1 MSFGLKV
8 DYKTTKGSQET
19 MEVCHASPDPVESR
33 ARSQGGTMCSTTSV
47 VIADDHPTFR
57 IGVRSLLKAERDL
70 PLIGE
75 ASNAADAVERTLTLK
90 PDILLLD
97 LKMPAKPGLKIS
109 PRAGLDVLGGLNV
122 GKIKTKT
129 ILFAAELEIAEI
141 VEALELGACGV
152 LLKDAAT
159 QLLVNCIG
167 TVMAGGC
174 WVAKQSVPNREE
186 YLERQVEELDKRKFD
201 LTPREL
207 EIVSAVVR
215 HGMTN
220 KVIARH
226 FKIAEY
232 TVKHHLNNVY
242 NKLGV
247 STRAELSLFAVNQKI
262 PLRDLF

>member
-1 MSFGLKV
+1 
-8 DYKTTKGSQET
+8 
-19 MEVCHASPDPVESR
+19 
-33 ARSQGGTMCSTTSV
+33 MCSTISV

-57 IGVRSLLKAERDL
+57 VGVRSLLRAEPDL

-75 ASNAADAVERTLTLK
+75 ASNALDAIDRTLTLK

-97 LKMPAKPGLKIS
+97 LKMPPQAGLKIS
-109 PRAGLDVLGGLNV
+109 PRAGLDVLRGLNV
-122 GKIKTKT
+122 GTTNTKT
-129 ILFAAELEIAEI
+129 ILFAAELEMDEI
-141 VEALELGACGV
+141 VEALQLGARGV

-186 YLERQVEELDKRKFD
+186 YLERQIEELAKRTFD

-207 EIVSAVVR
+207 EIGSAVVR

-220 KVIARH
+220 KEIARH
-226 FKIAEY
+226 FKIAED
-232 TVKHHLNNVY
+232 TVKRHLNNIY

>member
-1 MSFGLKV
+1 MS
-8 DYKTTKGSQET
+8 
-19 MEVCHASPDPVESR
+19 
-33 ARSQGGTMCSTTSV
+33 STISI

-57 IGVRSLLKAERDL
+57 IGVRSLLQAEPDL

-75 ASNAADAVERTLTLK
+75 ASNAADAVDRTLTLK

-97 LKMPAKPGLKIS
+97 LKMPPHAGLKIS
-109 PRAGLDVLGGLNV
+109 PRAGLDVLRGLNV
-122 GKIKTKT
+122 GTTQTKT
-129 ILFAAELEIAEI
+129 ILFAAEVEIDEI
-141 VEALELGACGV
+141 VEALQLGARGV

-159 QLLVNCIG
+159 QLLVSCIG

-186 YLERQVEELDKRKFD
+186 YLERQIEELDKRKFD

-207 EIVSAVVR
+207 DIVSAVVR

-220 KVIARH
+220 KEIARH
-226 FKIAEY
+226 FEIAED
-232 TVKHHLNNVY
+232 TVKRHLNNTY

-262 PLRDLF
+262 PLEDLF

>member
-1 MSFGLKV
+1 MS
-8 DYKTTKGSQET
+8 
-19 MEVCHASPDPVESR
+19 
-33 ARSQGGTMCSTTSV
+33 STISI

-57 IGVRSLLKAERDL
+57 IGVRSLLQAEPDL

-75 ASNAADAVERTLTLK
+75 ASNAADAVDRTLTLK

-97 LKMPAKPGLKIS
+97 LKMPPHAGLKIS
-109 PRAGLDVLGGLNV
+109 PRAGLDVLRGLNV
-122 GKIKTKT
+122 GTTQTKT
-129 ILFAAELEIAEI
+129 ILFAAEVEIDEI
-141 VEALELGACGV
+141 VEALQLGARGV

-159 QLLVNCIG
+159 QLLVSCIG

-174 WVAKQSVPNREE
+174 WVAKQSVPNRGE
-186 YLERQVEELDKRKFD
+186 YLERQIEELDKRKFD

-207 EIVSAVVR
+207 DIVSAVVR

-220 KVIARH
+220 KEIARH
-226 FKIAEY
+226 FEIAED
-232 TVKHHLNNVY
+232 TVKRHLNNTY

-262 PLRDLF
+262 PLEDLF